1 MSAIMV
7 RLTCIT
13 NLHVGNGE
21 ANLGLIDRE
30 VERDP
35 VTGYPTIN
43 SSGIKGALREHFLS
57 LGEEN
62 FVKEAFGADAKDPN
76 GTSQGRLK
84 FISADFVARPARA
97 SKGARSYYLVT
108 TKDALDRYEQMA
120 QTFLGDKK
128 AAEVTP
134 DKTDPKAAVEGNAL
148 PKSGYALGGFG
159 PDKGGSVVA
168 YTLDEKTFDSI
179 MLPVYARN
187 NLDNGRSTNLWYEQV
202 VPHESLFAFVV
213 LASDEGQPL
222 LDRLKGEIDNK
233 VLQFGANASIGYG
246 LCRASVRE

>member
-1 MSAIMV
+1 MSAILV

-35 VTGYPTIN
+35 VTGYPSIN
-43 SSGIKGALREHFLS
+43 SSGIKGALRERFVS
-57 LGEEN
+57 MGETD
-62 FVKEAFGADAKDPN
+62 FVDEAFGADAKSSG
-76 GTSQGRLK
+76 GTTPGRLK

-97 SKGARSYYLVT
+97 SRGARSYYLVT
-108 TKDALDRYEQMA
+108 TRDALDRYEEMA
-120 QTFLGDKK
+120 ETFLGDRR
-128 AAEVTP
+128 AADLTR
-134 DKTDPKAAVEGNAL
+134 DKTNPQATVEGIDL
-148 PKSGYALGGFG
+148 PKEGYALGGFG
-159 PDKGGSVVA
+159 VNGNRPTVA
-168 YTLDEKTFDSI
+168 YVLDKKLFDTI

-187 NLDNGRSTNLWYEQV
+187 NLDNGKSTNLWYEQV

-213 LASDEGQPL
+213 LAEEQDKPL
-222 LDRLKGEIDNK
+222 LDKLKKSIDNQ

-246 LCRASVRE
+246 LCRATVRE